1 MRKRSKLA
9 AIVAAALLLQSCAT
23 IFTGS
28 RQKFTIASTPNEAKI
43 SITNIDQKEVFTG
56 VTPAIVKLKK
66 GAGFFYKN
74 EYLVKL
80 SADGYEEK
88 TVPIKFGING
98 WYFGNILIGG
108 AIGMVIVD
116 PATGGM
122 WKARKSDINEELK
135 KK

>member
-66 GAGFFYKN
+66 VLGSFTKMSIWLNFP
-74 EYLVKL
+74 L
-80 SADGYEEK
+80 
-88 TVPIKFGING
+88 
-98 WYFGNILIGG
+98 
-108 AIGMVIVD
+108 
-116 PATGGM
+116 TGT
-122 WKARKSDINEELK
+122 K
-135 KK
+135 KKQYLLSLALMAGTSVIF